1 MDFDQLAG
9 LFFGVIFII
18 VLYSIILYALRI
30 MYKDIKGGK
39 RKTTNTIQKNTIQ
52 KNTTQKNTTQKTND
66 STKKASG
73 SNIRGL
79 EVLTSMD
86 EAKLKVGSVIPMAT
100 AITLGRKENNTVVL
114 NDRFVSSYHAK
125 IYLKNREYYLEDLQS
140 TNETYVNEN
149 KIEGNIRLNVND
161 IIRFGSTAFKV
172 IG

>member
-1 MDFDQLAG
+1 MMDFDQLAG

-39 RKTTNTIQKNTIQ
+39 RKTTNTIQKNT
-52 KNTTQKNTTQKTND
+52 TQKNTTQKTND

-73 SNIRGL
+73 LNIRGL

-140 TNETYVNEN
+140 TNGTYVNEN

>member
-39 RKTTNTIQKNTIQ
+39 RKTTNTIQKNT
-52 KNTTQKNTTQKTND
+52 TQKNTTQKTND
-66 STKKASG
+66 STKKASS

-100 AITLGRKENNTVVL
+100 TITLGRKENNTVVL

-125 IYLKNREYYLEDLQS
+125 IYLKNSEYYLEDLQS
-140 TNETYVNEN
+140 TNGTYVNEN
-149 KIEGNIRLNVND
+149 KIEGNVRLNVND

>member
-9 LFFGVIFII
+9 LFFGVIFRI

-39 RKTTNTIQKNTIQ
+39 RKTTNTIQ

-140 TNETYVNEN
+140 TNGTYVNEN

>member
-140 TNETYVNEN
+140 TNGTYVNEN
-149 KIEGNIRLNVND
+149 KIECNIRLNVND

>member
-39 RKTTNTIQKNTIQ
+39 RKTTNTIQ

-140 TNETYVNEN
+140 TNGTYVN
-149 KIEGNIRLNVND
+149 
-161 IIRFGSTAFKV
+161 
-172 IG
+172 

>member
-1 MDFDQLAG
+1 MMDFDQLAG

-39 RKTTNTIQKNTIQ
+39 RKTTNTIQ

-140 TNETYVNEN
+140 TNGTYVNEN

>member
-39 RKTTNTIQKNTIQ
+39 RKTTNTIQ

-140 TNETYVNEN
+140 TNGTYVNEN
-149 KIEGNIRLNVND
+149 KIEGNVRLNVND

>member
-39 RKTTNTIQKNTIQ
+39 RKTTNTIQ

-125 IYLKNREYYLEDLQS
+125 IYLKNREYYLQS
-140 TNETYVNEN
+140 TNGTYVNEN

>member
-39 RKTTNTIQKNTIQ
+39 RKTTNTI
-52 KNTTQKNTTQKTND
+52 QKNTTQKTND

-125 IYLKNREYYLEDLQS
+125 IYLKNREYYL
-140 TNETYVNEN
+140 
-149 KIEGNIRLNVND
+149 
-161 IIRFGSTAFKV
+161 
-172 IG
+172 

>member
-39 RKTTNTIQKNTIQ
+39 RKTTNTIQKNT
-52 KNTTQKNTTQKTND
+52 TQKNTTQKTND

-73 SNIRGL
+73 SSIRGL

-140 TNETYVNEN
+140 TNGTYVNEN

>member
-39 RKTTNTIQKNTIQ
+39 RKSTNTIQ

-140 TNETYVNEN
+140 TNGTYVNEN

>member
-30 MYKDIKGGK
+30 MYKDIKGSK
-39 RKTTNTIQKNTIQ
+39 RKTTNTIQ

-140 TNETYVNEN
+140 TNGTYVNEN

>member
-39 RKTTNTIQKNTIQ
+39 RKTTNTIQ

-140 TNETYVNEN
+140 TNGTYVNEN
-149 KIEGNIRLNVND
+149 KIEGNIRLYVND

>member
-39 RKTTNTIQKNTIQ
+39 RKTTNTIQKNT
-52 KNTTQKNTTQKTND
+52 TQKNTTQKTNN

-73 SNIRGL
+73 SSIRGL

-140 TNETYVNEN
+140 TNGTYVNEN

>member
-1 MDFDQLAG
+1 MMDFDQLAG

-39 RKTTNTIQKNTIQ
+39 RKTTNTIQKNTI
-52 KNTTQKNTTQKTND
+52 QKNTTQKTND

-140 TNETYVNEN
+140 TNGTYVNEN

>member
-30 MYKDIKGGK
+30 MYKDIKGGQ
-39 RKTTNTIQKNTIQ
+39 RKTTNTIQ

-140 TNETYVNEN
+140 TNGTYVNEN

>member
-39 RKTTNTIQKNTIQ
+39 RKTTNTI
-52 KNTTQKNTTQKTND
+52 QKNTTQKTND

-140 TNETYVNEN
+140 TNGTYVNEN

>member
-30 MYKDIKGGK
+30 MYKDIKVGK
-39 RKTTNTIQKNTIQ
+39 RKTTNTIQ

-140 TNETYVNEN
+140 TNGTYVNEN

>member
-1 MDFDQLAG
+1 MDFDHLAG

-39 RKTTNTIQKNTIQ
+39 RKTTNTIQKN
-52 KNTTQKNTTQKTND
+52 NTQKNTTQKTND

-140 TNETYVNEN
+140 TNGTYVNEN

>member
-39 RKTTNTIQKNTIQ
+39 RKTTNTIQ

-140 TNETYVNEN
+140 TNGTYVNEN

>member
-1 MDFDQLAG
+1 MDFYQLAG

-140 TNETYVNEN
+140 TNGTYVNEN

>member
-39 RKTTNTIQKNTIQ
+39 RKTTNTIQ

-140 TNETYVNEN
+140 TNGTYVNET

>member
-39 RKTTNTIQKNTIQ
+39 RKTTNTIQKNT
-52 KNTTQKNTTQKTND
+52 TQKNTTQKTND
-66 STKKASG
+66 STKKASS

-140 TNETYVNEN
+140 TNGTYVNEN

>member
-39 RKTTNTIQKNTIQ
+39 RKTTNNIQKNTIQ

-140 TNETYVNEN
+140 TNGTYVNEN

>member
-39 RKTTNTIQKNTIQ
+39 RKTTNTIQ

-140 TNETYVNEN
+140 TNGTYVNEN

-161 IIRFGSTAFKV
+161 IIGFGSTAFKV

>member
-39 RKTTNTIQKNTIQ
+39 RKTTNTIQKNT
-52 KNTTQKNTTQKTND
+52 TQKTND

-73 SNIRGL
+73 LNIRGL

-140 TNETYVNEN
+140 TNGTYVNEN

>member
-39 RKTTNTIQKNTIQ
+39 RKTTNTIQKNT
-52 KNTTQKNTTQKTND
+52 TQKNTTQKTND

-73 SNIRGL
+73 SSIRGL

-114 NDRFVSSYHAK
+114 NDRFVSSYRAK

-140 TNETYVNEN
+140 TNGTYVNEN

>member
-1 MDFDQLAG
+1 MRDFDQLAG

-39 RKTTNTIQKNTIQ
+39 RKTTNTIQ

-140 TNETYVNEN
+140 TNGTYVNEN

>member
-39 RKTTNTIQKNTIQ
+39 RKTTNTIPKNTIQ

-140 TNETYVNEN
+140 TNGTYVNEN

>member
-39 RKTTNTIQKNTIQ
+39 RKTTNTIQKNTI
-52 KNTTQKNTTQKTND
+52 QKNTTQKTND

-140 TNETYVNEN
+140 TNGTYVNEN

>member
-125 IYLKNREYYLEDLQS
+125 IYIKNREYYLEDLQS
-140 TNETYVNEN
+140 TNGTYLNEN
-149 KIEGNIRLNVND
+149 KIEGNIRLNVYD